1 MIIFWSVNI
10 YGEDPRFKFR
20 DFYSMSQKNYF
31 VSGGVSIFFKLE
43 RFSINVSSNELFEFF
58 YQNDGK
64 CTFV

>member
-31 VSGGVSIFFKLE
+31 VSGGVSIFSVRKVF
-43 RFSINVSSNELFEFF
+43 N
-58 YQNDGK
+58 K
-64 CTFV
+64 CFI